1 LKSQKD
7 SENSREIHN
16 VYVNEGGMAIVV
28 CPHCGKTKTFNAA
41 KFMGRKEPLKIRC
54 TCRSVIRVFFEF
66 RRAYRKETSLTGS
79 YAKLPTCKEWGK
91 MLVKNVSLTGI
102 GFATITMHNLKKNDE
117 LEVKFTLDVMK
128 RPEIKKRVV
137 VKVVKDKYIGCEFED
152 RGQFVNELGFYLM
165 P

>member
-7 SENSREIHN
+7 AENSREIHN
-16 VYVNEGGMAIVV
+16 IYVNEGGMAIVV
-28 CPHCGKTKTFNAA
+28 CPLCGITKTVNAA
-41 KFMGRKEPLKIRC
+41 RFKGRNEPLKIRC

-66 RRAYRKETSLTGS
+66 RRAYRKETNLDGYYS
-79 YAKLPTCKEWGK
+79 KLPTCKESGK

-102 GFATITMHNLKKNDE
+102 GFATLTMHSLTINDE

-137 VKVVKDKYIGCEFED
+137 VKVVKDRYVGCEFED
-152 RGQFVNELGFYLM
+152 RGQFDNELGFYLM